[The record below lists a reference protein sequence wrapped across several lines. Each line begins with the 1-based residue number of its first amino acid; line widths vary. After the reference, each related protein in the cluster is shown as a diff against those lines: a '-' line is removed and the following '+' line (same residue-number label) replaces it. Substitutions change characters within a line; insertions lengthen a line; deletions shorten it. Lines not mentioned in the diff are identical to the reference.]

1 MYLSKLELHG
11 FKSFAD
17 RTVVN
22 FAPGVTVV
30 VGPNGCGKSNVVDA
44 VRWVIGEQRAR
55 ILRSEKMENV
65 IFNGAGHRKA
75 LGVAE
80 VMLTIENNRGVLPTE
95 YDEVTIGRRL
105 YRSGESEY
113 LLNGTQCRLKD
124 ITDLFM
130 DTGMG
135 AGAYS
140 VIELKMIEEL
150 LSDNAQDRRRLFEEA
165 AGITKYKIRRT
176 QTLRKLQSTQVDLT
190 RVRDLTEELDRRVRS
205 LERQAKKAARFKKHR
220 ARLRELELAL
230 AQLRYD
236 QLASEQEESSGK
248 RGELKDL
255 LEQDGAALAK
265 AEAAHEALRTR
276 HVERE
281 QALVAIQ
288 THLSA
293 HLEKLRAAESDERL
307 VHERLA
313 VTERDILRLGQER
326 EAAAIQSSVLGES
339 LETLQ
344 VTVAGARPA
353 SEEAELALDKARQA
367 RDAAVKA
374 VDTQRARVQTA
385 RNEERKATE
394 SLAQLR
400 RTLDRS
406 SSRVEMMQEELT
418 GLDERESQVK
428 DQLDLAERNLE
439 AKLEAVD
446 LAETA
451 VVGAA
456 EAVEEAVE
464 RRQARGQELADLKEE
479 LAVAQRRMDAVAAE
493 VGLLESLLASF
504 DDFSESV
511 QFLVGDS
518 DWTENELITVA
529 DIVGCDPTVKPAV
542 EAALGD
548 FASCLVVQTQAEARR
563 AISKLK
569 ESEKGRTTFVI
580 LDRLPSPG
588 AKAPVPVGAR
598 ALIDEVRFETGY
610 EALVQLLLHDA
621 VVVDDLEA
629 ALRAS
634 GPGIRCFTEAGEW
647 VQDGGVVHAGSAGSG
662 SRSGGGRLGRR
673 EQLDTAQR
681 ALAEAQAEA
690 RALRERVN
698 LAQQALSEVLL
709 PEVERRHREC
719 MSEQSTARSTHAR
732 AVLERDNLARRD
744 TELAK
749 RRQELSRSLET
760 FREDIA
766 SRSEAVQ
773 EAQERVTE
781 WEGERARHEETLQT
795 LEVDGRAA
803 ISRYS
808 EANITAVQARN
819 HLDNLNRDLS
829 RVQQEIVRLEQERV
843 NRTERLAELEDQR
856 VKAGER
862 IALLETTIADLH
874 VAKTS
879 VERDVI
885 TAKDTLSLV
894 KVEISEIEAE
904 VRVLRRNRDQRVQE
918 ENALAVRLAEVQ
930 TRTENLVTS
939 TAEEYEIDLETTRIE
954 APEDFDAESAPARV
968 QEIRAKIRGLGPV
981 NELALETFE
990 EEKERF
996 EFLTTQLQDLESAES
1011 TLMETISEINTTASD
1026 RFDKTFSA
1034 IQANFSRLFSD
1045 LFGED
1050 AHARVVL
1057 QDENDPLESD
1067 IEVFAKPSGK
1077 KPSVL
1082 AQLSGGE
1089 KTLTAIALLFAIYL
1103 VKPSPF
1109 CILDEVDAP
1118 LDDANV
1124 DRFMDLIRSFSES
1137 TQFVLVTHNKRTM
1150 EAADRMYGITMQQ
1163 QGVSSLVGVEFNPE
1177 VDVDMQLVA

>member
-1 MYLSKLELHG
+1 
-11 FKSFAD
+11 
-17 RTVVN
+17 
-22 FAPGVTVV
+22 
-30 VGPNGCGKSNVVDA
+30 
-44 VRWVIGEQRAR
+44 
-55 ILRSEKMENV
+55 
-65 IFNGAGHRKA
+65 
-75 LGVAE
+75 
-80 VMLTIENNRGVLPTE
+80 
-95 YDEVTIGRRL
+95 
-105 YRSGESEY
+105 
-113 LLNGTQCRLKD
+113 
-124 ITDLFM
+124 
-130 DTGMG
+130 
-135 AGAYS
+135 
-140 VIELKMIEEL
+140 
-150 LSDNAQDRRRLFEEA
+150 
-165 AGITKYKIRRT
+165 
-176 QTLRKLQSTQVDLT
+176 
-190 RVRDLTEELDRRVRS
+190 
-205 LERQAKKAARFKKHR
+205 
-220 ARLRELELAL
+220 
-230 AQLRYD
+230 
-236 QLASEQEESSGK
+236 
-248 RGELKDL
+248 
-255 LEQDGAALAK
+255 
-265 AEAAHEALRTR
+265 
-276 HVERE
+276 
-281 QALVAIQ
+281 
-288 THLSA
+288 
-293 HLEKLRAAESDERL
+293 
-307 VHERLA
+307 
-313 VTERDILRLGQER
+313 
-326 EAAAIQSSVLGES
+326 
-339 LETLQ
+339 
-344 VTVAGARPA
+344 
-353 SEEAELALDKARQA
+353 
-367 RDAAVKA
+367 
-374 VDTQRARVQTA
+374 
-385 RNEERKATE
+385 
-394 SLAQLR
+394 
-400 RTLDRS
+400 
-406 SSRVEMMQEELT
+406 MMQEELT

-428 DQLDLAERNLE
+428 DQLDLAERNLQ
-439 AKLEAVD
+439 AKQDAVE

-451 VVGAA
+451 VAQAA
-456 EAVEEAVE
+456 EAVEEAVQ
-464 RRQARGQELADLKEE
+464 RKQSRSQALADLKEE

-511 QFLVGDS
+511 QFLAGDA
-518 DWTENELITVA
+518 DWTEDELVTVA
-529 DIVGCDPTVKPAV
+529 DVVGCDPGVKPAV

-548 FASCLVVQTQAEARR
+548 FASCLVVKTQAEATR

-569 ESEKGRTTFVI
+569 ESEKGRTTFMI

-588 AKAPVPVGAR
+588 SRGSVPAGTR
-598 ALIDEVRFETGY
+598 ALIDEVRFEPDY

-629 ALRAS
+629 ALQAS

-647 VQDGGVVHAGSAGSG
+647 VRDGGVVHAGSVSGG

-673 EQLDTAQR
+673 EQLETAQS
-681 ALAEAQAEA
+681 ALAQAQSEVE
-690 RALRERVN
+690 ALRKRVTFAQTA
-698 LAQQALSEVLL
+698 LAEVLL
-709 PEVERRHREC
+709 PEVERQHRAC

-732 AVLERDNLARRD
+732 AVLERDNLARRN

-749 RRQELSRSLET
+749 RRQELSKSLDT

-766 SRSEAVQ
+766 SRSVAVQ

-781 WEGERARHEETLQT
+781 WEGERTRHEETFQT
-795 LEVDGRAA
+795 LEIDGRAA
-803 ISRYS
+803 IGRYS

-843 NRTERLAELEDQR
+843 RRTERLADLEDQR

-862 IALLETTIADLH
+862 IVVLETTIADLH
-874 VAKTS
+874 VAKTV
-879 VERDVI
+879 VERDVVS
-885 TAKDTLSLV
+885 AKDALSLV
-894 KVEISEIEAE
+894 KVSISEIEAE
-904 VRVLRRNRDQRVQE
+904 VRVLRRTRDQRVQE

-954 APEDFDAESAPARV
+954 EPEDFDPEAAPGLV
-968 QEIRAKIRGLGPV
+968 QEIRSKVRGLGPV

-990 EEKERF
+990 EEKERLD
-996 EFLTTQLQDLESAES
+996 FLRTQLADLEGAEAI
-1011 TLMETISEINTTASD
+1011 LMETITEINTTASD

-1050 AHARVVL
+1050 ANARVVL
-1057 QDENDPLESD
+1057 QDESDPLESD
-1067 IEVFAKPSGK
+1067 IEIFAKPSGK